1 MDVEHAIHYF
11 WESSMRIIQNGAN
24 LANLSGMCHQGN
36 VSETWTWQKC
46 QSSALYSF
54 YHVHLSI
61 LPFNST
67 FQFSKKRLPSSKR
80 DYVKAFLMFFH
91 FAIRISISNKNKSK
105 PMQRR
110 MKNRNYF
117 TIRIIRIMSPRF
129 SFDKQYPWSFD
140 YTNHT
145 NFPMRILYRRF
156 DINTIFC
163 KRNRFWEWL

>member
-1 MDVEHAIHYF
+1 MKNYGINSV
-11 WESSMRIIQNGAN
+11 II
-24 LANLSGMCHQGN
+24 
-36 VSETWTWQKC
+36 
-46 QSSALYSF
+46 
-54 YHVHLSI
+54 
-61 LPFNST
+61 
-67 FQFSKKRLPSSKR
+67 SKSLLTA
-80 DYVKAFLMFFH
+80 YVKAFLMCFH
-91 FAIRISISNKNKSK
+91 FAVRISISNKNKSK

-156 DINTIFC
+156 DINTIFL
-163 KRNRFWEWL
+163 KRECFISGHLWKGICQSGLVIKKISWLIFVQWTVSFFHLPKFL